1 MPHVPHAPGP
11 LGIRDLFLDRLKN
24 HHMGT
29 PENLLYEIPPDPHPV
44 RCSFPTNAHNPET
57 KHNFIVINYYYH
69 TYIYSHLQNQT
80 YQYRGTYVVI
90 CILHFITSTN

>member
-1 MPHVPHAPGP
+1 MHMSWYNNWPCGVRLYMPHVPHALGP

-44 RCSFPTNAHNPET
+44 RCRIPFPTNAHNPET
-57 KHNFIVINYYYH
+57 KHNFIVNKYDYYY
-69 TYIYSHLQNQT
+69 
-80 YQYRGTYVVI
+80 
-90 CILHFITSTN
+90 IL